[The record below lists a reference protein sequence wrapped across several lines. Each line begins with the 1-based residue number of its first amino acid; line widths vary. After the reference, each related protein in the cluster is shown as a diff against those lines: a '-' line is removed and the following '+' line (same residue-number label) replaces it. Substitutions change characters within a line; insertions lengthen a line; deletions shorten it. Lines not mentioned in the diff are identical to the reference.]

1 MILAIVTFPYNP
13 DLFFFFLFVNI
24 HGDGADIYTMCCA
37 LTVYDLI
44 LSI

>member
-1 MILAIVTFPYNP
+1 MILAIVTYPYNP
-13 DLFFFFLFVNI
+13 DLVFFFCSNI